1 MGISDTG
8 IPRIWPAHAGKPL
21 RAVTLPPHNGPL
33 FAEKLEAV
41 VGLYLGP
48 PEHAIVPGV
57 DENCQAQARDRTEP
71 GLPLNR
77 GRAKTM
83 TQDYKRYGATTL
95 FAALDAAT
103 GQVIR
108 LCQRRHRHQRWH
120 QRWHKFSCPIDE
132 AAPRDHQIHWIAN
145 NHAAHEQAQVLRW
158 LKRLPRFPVH
168 FTPSSAS
175 WLSMLE
181 RFFRDLTKHRR
192 KRGAFPSDHHNAE
205 TKAFIGT
212 ARAEDILAKLM
223 RAQNK
228 LNQCQTVRGRPLVLS
243 A

>member
-21 RAVTLPPHNGPL
+21 RAVTLPPNNGPL

-108 LCQRRHRHQRWH
+108 LCQRRHRHQRW
-120 QRWHKFSCPIDE
+120 
-132 AAPRDHQIHWIAN
+132 
-145 NHAAHEQAQVLRW
+145 
-158 LKRLPRFPVH
+158 
-168 FTPSSAS
+168 
-175 WLSMLE
+175 LSL
-181 RFFRDLTKHRR
+181 
-192 KRGAFPSDHHNAE
+192 
-205 TKAFIGT
+205 
-212 ARAEDILAKLM
+212 AR
-223 RAQNK
+223 
-228 LNQCQTVRGRPLVLS
+228 
-243 A
+243 